1 MGIVDLGW
9 AYGVRNDSDTELLV
23 RLSAWSEATTV
34 VSAGVSGPLGSA
46 LGLHTDPIVIL
57 DSRCFELAR
66 FEPSTQIGRLVID
79 ADGVR
84 LEDLIDDPDWT
95 DLLVE
100 PMPYT
105 ERCTPPIRWGP
116 LETPGPT
123 LRVIRP

>member
-1 MGIVDLGW
+1 VP
-9 AYGVRNDSDTELLV
+9 
-23 RLSAWSEATTV
+23 
-34 VSAGVSGPLGSA
+34 AGVSGPLGSA

-105 ERCTPPIRWGP
+105 ERCTSAIRWGP